1 MNGRYQPR
9 YLPKL
14 KITKVTAITNLNL
27 CNYLGLQFSVLAV
40 TSLSILLALSPKPGL
55 TQPKLRVLPPNTDP
69 SGQPNNP
76 PKINSQP
83 QVDNSPIPSTN
94 NGIEKLP
101 SSPIPSTNN
110 DRENLPDSQLTEPTN
125 LPPNN
130 LETPAIDPSPTPV
143 PIKINQSLPSESSES
158 NSSEYLRGNPVENR
172 HPSLGTAH
180 QLWSGELI
188 TILRYR
194 QSFPDNSIVGGLTGQ
209 PTLGFT
215 WGINDNLEL
224 TFDAQTVDNEGPGKQ
239 GDFRAFRS
247 TSTGSGNFFQELTLQ
262 AKQRIWQ
269 NSSGTQALSGIISL
283 SRGVR
288 SYRIS
293 TLSGQIP
300 PGNDN
305 DSNKQELVPSLELP
319 FTISSGNKLQFT
331 ISPKVAFLPSDNALY
346 FRTLPISNPGKFGT
360 TLGLAGGVSYRPSS
374 RITLWGDA
382 FVPFT
387 GNNTINRDTGLPE
400 KTVIY
405 NAGIRYIVNPRLST
419 DLFISNSLG
428 NTGALSMIGDRE
440 FPFIGFGVTY
450 LPGITQA
457 NRRYATSFKGESV
470 TRPTPAGLAFLD
482 GGTIPTGQLL
492 VNLQGGGQGFL
503 SSIQF
508 GLMDDLQIGAF
519 LDLIPGDVD
528 ESELGFSGKIRF
540 LNQAD
545 GDPFTLSIAATLAR
559 SNNVLIN
566 LVENNRNELEDRGLE
581 KGGFA
586 FANESTG
593 ELLIYT
599 ISTPIHYEFKGGTA
613 LWLTPTLGFV
623 QRNGLQVGG
632 INFGGSTP
640 ITNNLEL
647 VAEAGLDF
655 SGKGNAFIGDT
666 RKTILPWNVGVRW
679 NPFSQDKN
687 SGLQLEAYL
696 TNRLGSTPFQNLRVQ
711 ADNPLT
717 FGVGMRLPVN
727 F

>member
-1 MNGRYQPR
+1 MNGTKESR

-14 KITKVTAITNLNL
+14 KVTKVTNRDRHLGTYSRLQLN
-27 CNYLGLQFSVLAV
+27 FLAV
-40 TSLSILLALSPKPGL
+40 ATLSLLLVLLPKAGL
-55 TQPKLRVLPPNTDP
+55 AQPSLRVLPPDTNP
-69 SGQPNNP
+69 SGQQNKPPTINNQSQPDNSTVPLINNGLKNP
-76 PKINSQP
+76 PNSE
-83 QVDNSPIPSTN
+83 I
-94 NGIEKLP
+94 
-101 SSPIPSTNN
+101 
-110 DRENLPDSQLTEPTN
+110 TEPTN
-125 LPPNN
+125 PPPVSSGSEETPIPFTNNQPPNVQLSEN
-130 LETPAIDPSPTPV
+130 NSAET
-143 PIKINQSLPSESSES
+143 
-158 NSSEYLRGNPVENR
+158 LRGNPLENR

-180 QLWSGELI
+180 QLWSGEVI
-188 TILRYR
+188 TILKYR
-194 QSFPDNSIVGGLTGQ
+194 QSFPPKDILSGITGQ
-209 PTLGFT
+209 PTLGFS

-239 GDFRAFRS
+239 GDFRALRT

-262 AKQRIWQ
+262 AKQRLWQ
-269 NSSGTQALSGIISL
+269 NSSGSQALSGIFSI

-293 TLSGQIP
+293 TLGGQVP
-300 PGNDN
+300 QGNDN
-305 DSNKQELVPSLELP
+305 DSNKQELVPSIELP
-319 FTISSGNKLQFT
+319 FTINSGNKFQFT

-360 TLGLAGGVSYRPSS
+360 TLGLAGGISYRPSS
-374 RITLWGDA
+374 RISLWGDA
-382 FVPFT
+382 FVPFS
-387 GNNTINRDTGLPE
+387 GNNTINRDSGLPA
-400 KTVIY
+400 KTVVY

-428 NTGALSMIGDRE
+428 NTGALSIIGDRE
-440 FPFIGFGVTY
+440 FPFVGFGVTY
-450 LPGITQA
+450 IPGITEA
-457 NRRYATSFKGESV
+457 NRRYSTSFKPNSI
-470 TRPTPAGLAFLD
+470 TRSTPAGLAFLD
-482 GGTIPTGQLL
+482 GGTIPSGQLL
-492 VNLQGGGQGFL
+492 TTLQGGGQGFL

-545 GDPFTLSIAATLAR
+545 GDPFTFSIAATLAR
-559 SNNVLIN
+559 GNNVLIN
-566 LVENNRNELEDRGLE
+566 LLENNRNELEERGLK
-581 KGGFA
+581 KGGFS
-586 FANESTG
+586 FANEGIG
-593 ELLIYT
+593 ELFIYT

-647 VAEAGLDF
+647 VAEAGVDF

-679 NPFSQDKN
+679 SPFSQDNN

-717 FGVGMRLPVN
+717 FGVGMRLPID

>member
-1 MNGRYQPR
+1 MNGIHQPR

-14 KITKVTAITNLNL
+14 KVTKVATTTNLNL
-27 CNYLGLQFSVLAV
+27 FNYQSLSQHLKLNFLAVATLSIYLALLPKLGLA
-40 TSLSILLALSPKPGL
+40 
-55 TQPKLRVLPPNTDP
+55 QPTLRVLPPNTNP

-76 PKINSQP
+76 PQINSESQP
-83 QVDNSPIPSTN
+83 DNSPVPLIN
-94 NGIEKLP
+94 NGL
-101 SSPIPSTNN
+101 
-110 DRENLPDSQLTEPTN
+110 ENPPNSQLTEPTN
-125 LPPNN
+125 LPPSNPESQPNN
-130 LETPAIDPSPTPV
+130 PISTPTPI
-143 PIKINQSLPSESSES
+143 PINQPVSPQSSDP
-158 NSSEYLRGNPVENR
+158 NLLQLLRGSPLEYR

-180 QLWSGELI
+180 QLWSGEVI

-194 QSFPDNSIVGGLTGQ
+194 QSFPPKDVASGITGQ

-239 GDFRAFRS
+239 GNFRALRT

-262 AKQRIWQ
+262 AKQRLWQ
-269 NSSGTQALSGIISL
+269 NSSGTQALSGIVSL

-293 TLSGQIP
+293 TLTGQIP
-300 PGNDN
+300 QGNDN
-305 DSNKQELVPSLELP
+305 DSNKQELVPTLELP

-360 TLGLAGGVSYRPSS
+360 TLGLAGGISYRPSS

-387 GNNTINRDTGLPE
+387 GNNTINRDTGLPA
-400 KTVIY
+400 KTVVY

-428 NTGALSMIGDRE
+428 NTGALSIVGDRE
-440 FPFIGFGVTY
+440 YPFVGFGVTY

-457 NRRYATSFKGESV
+457 NRRYATSFKGESI

-482 GGTIPTGQLL
+482 GGTLPSGQLL
-492 VNLQGGGQGFL
+492 TTIQGGGQGL
-503 SSIQF
+503 LGSIQF
-508 GLMDDLQIGAF
+508 GLMDDFQIGTF
-519 LDLIPGDVD
+519 IDLIPGTVD
-528 ESELGFSGKIRF
+528 ESEFGFNGKIRF

-545 GDPFTLSIAATLAR
+545 GDPFTFSIAATLAR
-559 SNNVLIN
+559 GNNVLIN
-566 LVENNRNELEDRGLE
+566 LVENNRNEFEERGLK

-586 FANESTG
+586 FANEGVG
-593 ELLIYT
+593 ELFIYT
-599 ISTPIHYEFKGGTA
+599 ISTPIHYEFKSGTA

-623 QRNGLQVGG
+623 QRNGLQIGG

-655 SGKGNAFIGDT
+655 SGKGNTFIGDT
-666 RKTILPWNVGVRW
+666 RKTIIPWNVGVRW
-679 NPFSQDKN
+679 SPFSQDNN

-717 FGVGMRLPVN
+717 FGVGMRLPID